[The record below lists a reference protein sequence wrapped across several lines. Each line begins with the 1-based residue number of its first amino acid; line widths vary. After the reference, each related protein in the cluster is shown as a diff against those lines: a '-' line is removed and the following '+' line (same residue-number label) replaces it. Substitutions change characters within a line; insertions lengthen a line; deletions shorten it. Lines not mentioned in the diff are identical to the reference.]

1 MLIRSTLITTAL
13 LALAPASF
21 ATTPVAAPA
30 VAGPSFNCAKASGQ
44 AQQLVCRDPELAR
57 LDREIARLYGL
68 ASSGPQARRHPELKA
83 MQRGWIKGR
92 DDCWKSED
100 ARRCVRDA
108 YALRI
113 AELRALPDARRQD
126 AELGDQALVI
136 GPMPLRCPTV
146 AGEVVVTFVNSE
158 PGAVVLRT
166 AQGSVV
172 LDHLVSA
179 SGARYGGKLAGGD
192 YLLWNKGR
200 DYRLEWPGAPAAECT
215 DATP

>member
-1 MLIRSTLITTAL
+1 MPIRSISLTAAL
-13 LALAPASF
+13 LALSAAAF
-21 ATTPVAAPA
+21 ATTPGTTPAAKPTVAS
-30 VAGPSFNCAKASGQ
+30 PSFSCAKATGQ
-44 AQQLVCRDPELAR
+44 AQQLVCKDAELAQLDRELAR
-57 LDREIARLYGL
+57 LYAL
-68 ASSGPQARRHPELKA
+68 ASSGPEAKRHPELKA

-113 AELRALPDARRQD
+113 AELRALPDARRQE
-126 AELGDQALVI
+126 AKGLAI

-146 AGEVVVTFVNSE
+146 EGEVVVTFVNSD
-158 PGAVVLRT
+158 PGAVVLRS

-200 DYRLEWPGAPAAECT
+200 DYRLELPGQPAAECS
-215 DATP
+215 DAAP

>member
-1 MLIRSTLITTAL
+1 MPIRSTVITAAL
-13 LALAPASF
+13 LAVAHASF
-21 ATTPVAAPA
+21 ATTPAAKPA
-30 VAGPSFNCAKASGQ
+30 ATGPSFNCAKASGQ
-44 AQQLVCRDPELAR
+44 AQQLVCKDAELAQ
-57 LDREIARLYGL
+57 LDREIARLYAL
-68 ASSGPQARRHPELKA
+68 ASTGPEARRHPELKA

-92 DDCWKSED
+92 DDCWKSDD

-126 AELGDQALVI
+126 AKLGDKALAI

-146 AGEVVVTFVNSE
+146 EGEVAVTFINSE

-200 DYRLEWPGAPAAECT
+200 DYRLELPGQPAAECA
-215 DATP
+215 DAAP

>member
-1 MLIRSTLITTAL
+1 MLIRSTLITAAL
-13 LALAPASF
+13 LALAQSCF
-21 ATTPVAAPA
+21 ATTPAAKPA
-30 VAGPSFNCAKASGQ
+30 ATAPSFNCAKASGQ
-44 AQQLVCRDPELAR
+44 AQQLVCKDAELAQ

-68 ASSGPQARRHPELKA
+68 ASTGPDAKRYPELKA

-92 DDCWKSED
+92 DDCWKSDD

-113 AELRALPDARRQD
+113 AELRALPDARRHD
-126 AELGDQALVI
+126 AKLGEKALAI
-136 GPMPLRCPTV
+136 GPLPLRCPTV
-146 AGEVVVTFVNSE
+146 EGEVVVTFINSD

-200 DYRLEWPGAPAAECT
+200 DYRLELPGAPAAECT
-215 DATP
+215 DAAP